1 VDERV
6 KELLPLIE
14 TFGLGAPTIPEA
26 RQRFTRAAA
35 QVPPPDGVTVDQT
48 SIAGIAAVRI
58 RPSTGATAGRILYL
72 HGGGFVI
79 GAAEVQLSVPARL
92 SLATACEVVS
102 IDYRVAPEHP
112 LPAATE
118 DAVAAYKELLDDGP
132 VTAIAGDSAGG
143 ALALLAGVIIR
154 DRVLPAADAI
164 VAFSPWTDLSGESP
178 RYNDPG
184 FEDAVL
190 PRLFLSLAAD
200 AALDG
205 WSPEDPRVTP
215 LTADLRGLPPTM
227 IHVGGDE
234 LVLADSLR
242 LGNRL
247 AVSGVETT
255 LHVWP
260 GMIHVFVAY
269 PQLVPESD
277 QALAEVAAFLDAQ
290 RTKVLSD

>member
-1 VDERV
+1 M
-6 KELLPLIE
+6 
-14 TFGLGAPTIPEA
+14 T
-26 RQRFTRAAA
+26 
-35 QVPPPDGVTVDQT
+35 
-48 SIAGIAAVRI
+48 AVRV
-58 RPSTGATAGRILYL
+58 RPSTGPTAGRILYL
-72 HGGGFVI
+72 HGGGYVI
-79 GAAEVQLSVPARL
+79 GSTDVQLSVPARL

-102 IDYRVAPEHP
+102 IDYRLAPEHP

-118 DAVAAYKELLDDGP
+118 DAVAAYRELLDDGP

-143 ALALLAGVIIR
+143 ALALLAGVMIR

-164 VAFSPWTDLSGESP
+164 VAFSPWTDMTGESP
-178 RYNDPG
+178 RFNDPR

-277 QALAEVAAFLDAQ
+277 QALGEVAAFLDAQ
-290 RTKVLSD
+290 RTKVLSY